1 MAYSRIQE
9 KKTMTRNKILTFA
22 VWLTLAGEVLAGPAA
37 ETQTPL
43 IRLVKKIQ
51 PAVATV
57 IAYDI
62 ERNIGNI
69 GTGFF
74 VSPQGHLIT
83 NFHVLAGR
91 YAADV
96 RTAAG
101 KSYRVKAVLAEN
113 SAADLLRLEVDIP
126 SEEVSWVPIEDRV
139 PEIAERVVVVGSP
152 MGLEQTVSDG
162 IVSSVREIPPVG
174 TVFQMSAPISPGS
187 SGSPVVSMK
196 GQVVGIATFQFVQG
210 QNLNF
215 AVTATQIQ
223 SLRKFDSAKTV
234 SEWAYGHLN
243 NKPKAAE
250 ALCQKGFSFSMNGED
265 QKALEYFKKATES
278 DPADSAAWSG
288 LGSCY
293 AGLNNPEDAIT
304 AYKQAIE
311 ASPQEETPHFHLG
324 NYYGKLGR
332 LEEAIAAYRE
342 AIGINPQFEAAYFN
356 MGMAFS
362 RVGRFTEG
370 LEAFEAV
377 TRINP
382 EAAPAYFNAGI
393 AYSQLGSFEE
403 AVKAQKNVIRLKPD
417 FAPAYFAMGEALYRL
432 GRETDGANAFREAI
446 RVDPDFA
453 PAHYILGT
461 VMLYKGDKS
470 GALEQFK
477 ILKKLDADMAR
488 NLFDQIYPKDDSA
501 KKPKRAAKQSKP

>member
-1 MAYSRIQE
+1 MIKNSIS
-9 KKTMTRNKILTFA
+9 MLA
-22 VWLTLAGEVLAGPAA
+22 VCLTLTGGAGAASAA
-37 ETQTPL
+37 ETQPSL
-43 IRLVKKIQ
+43 VRLVKKIQ

-74 VSPQGHLIT
+74 ISPQGHLIT

-101 KSYRVKAVLAEN
+101 KSYPVRAVIAEN
-113 SAADLLRLEVDIP
+113 KDADLVQLEVAIP
-126 SEEVSWVPIEDRV
+126 PEEVSWIAVENRV

-162 IVSSVREIPPVG
+162 IVSSVREVPLIG

-196 GQVVGIATFQFVQG
+196 GRVVGIATFQFVQG

-215 AVTATQIQ
+215 AVTSAQVR
-223 SLRKFDSAKTV
+223 SLKKFESAKTV
-234 SEWAYGHLN
+234 SEWAYGHLG
-243 NKPKAAE
+243 NKPRAAE
-250 ALCQKGFSFSMNGED
+250 ALCEKGFSFSINGEN
-265 QKALEYFKKATES
+265 QKALEFFKKATES
-278 DPADSAAWSG
+278 DPSDPAAWSG

-293 AGLNNPEDAIT
+293 AGLNNPENAIT

-311 ASPQEETPHFHLG
+311 ASPRDEAPHFYLG
-324 NYYGKLGR
+324 NYYGKLNR
-332 LEEAIAAYRE
+332 LEDAVVEYRK
-342 AIGINPQFEAAYFN
+342 AVGINPQFEAAHFN
-356 MGMAFS
+356 MGLALS
-362 RVGRFTEG
+362 RLGRFNES
-370 LEAFEAV
+370 LDAFAAV

-382 EAAPAYFNAGI
+382 EAAPAYYNAGL
-393 AYSQLGSFEE
+393 AHSRLGSFEE
-403 AVKAQKNVIRLKPD
+403 AVKAQKNVIRLSPD
-417 FAPAYFAMGEALYRL
+417 FAPAYFALGEAFYQL
-432 GRETDGANAFREAI
+432 GRDGEGVESFREAV

-453 PAHYILGT
+453 PAHYTLGT
-461 VMLYKGDKS
+461 IMLYKGDKS

-477 ILKKLDADMAR
+477 VLKKLDMDMAQ
-488 NLFDQIYPKDDSA
+488 NLFDQIYPKDEPAQKS
-501 KKPKRAAKQSKP
+501 KRASKQPKP

>member
-1 MAYSRIQE
+1 MIHKGIAIV
-9 KKTMTRNKILTFA
+9 A
-22 VWLTLAGEVLAGPAA
+22 VCLTLTVAA
-37 ETQTPL
+37 LTASAAKTQTAL
-43 IRLVKKIQ
+43 VRLVKTIQ

-74 VSPQGHLIT
+74 ISPQGHLIT

-101 KSYRVKAVLAEN
+101 KSYRVRAVIAEN
-113 SAADLLRLEVDIP
+113 EAADLVKLEVAIP
-126 SEEVSWVPIEDRV
+126 AEEVFWIPVEDRV

-152 MGLEQTVSDG
+152 MGLEQTVSEG

-187 SGSPVVSMK
+187 SGSPVLSMK
-196 GQVVGIATFQFVQG
+196 GRVVGIATFQFVQG

-215 AVTATQIQ
+215 AVTSTQIQ
-223 SLRKFDSAKTV
+223 SLKKFASAKTV
-234 SEWAYGHLN
+234 SEWAYGHLG
-243 NKPKAAE
+243 NKPRAAA
-250 ALCQKGFSFSMNGED
+250 ALCEKGFSFSINGED
-265 QKALEYFKKATES
+265 QKALEFFKKATES
-278 DPADSAAWSG
+278 DPSDPAAWSG

-293 AGLNNPEDAIT
+293 AGLNNPENAIN
-304 AYKQAIE
+304 AYKQAVE
-311 ASPQEETPHFHLG
+311 ASPQDETPHFHLG
-324 NYYGKLGR
+324 NYYGKLDR
-332 LEEAIAAYRE
+332 FEDAVVEYRK
-342 AIGINPQFEAAYFN
+342 AVGINPQFEAAQFN
-356 MGMAFS
+356 LGVALS
-362 RVGRFTEG
+362 RLGRFDEG
-370 LEAFEAV
+370 LAAFVAV

-382 EAAPAYFNAGI
+382 EAAPAYYNAGL
-393 AYSQLGSFEE
+393 AHSQLGSFEA
-403 AVKAQKNVIRLKPD
+403 AVQAQKNVIRLNPD
-417 FAPAYFAMGEALYRL
+417 FAPAHFALGEAFYQL
-432 GRETDGANAFREAI
+432 GRESDGIDAFREAI

-453 PAHYILGT
+453 PAHYRLGT

-477 ILKKLDADMAR
+477 ILKKLDTDMAQ
-488 NLFDQIYPKDDSA
+488 NLFDQIYPKDEPA
-501 KKPKRAAKQSKP
+501 KKRERASKQPKP

>member
-1 MAYSRIQE
+1 MIRKSISLLAAVSAGL
-9 KKTMTRNKILTFA
+9 TMTAAAL
-22 VWLTLAGEVLAGPAA
+22 AA

-51 PAVATV
+51 PAVSTV

-113 SAADLLRLEVDIP
+113 KAADLVKLEVDIP
-126 SEEVSWVPIEDRV
+126 PEEVSWIPLDDRV

-162 IVSSVREIPPVG
+162 IVSSVRDIPPVG

-196 GQVVGIATFQFVQG
+196 GRVVGIATFQFVQG

-215 AVTATQIQ
+215 AVTSSQIQ
-223 SLRKFDSAKTV
+223 SLQKFDSAKTIP
-234 SEWAYGHLN
+234 EWGYGHLG
-243 NKPKAAE
+243 NKPRAAE
-250 ALCQKGFSFSMNGED
+250 ALCQKGFSFSVNGED

-278 DPADSAAWSG
+278 DPTDSEAWSG

-293 AGLNNPEDAIT
+293 AGLNNPDDAIA
-304 AYKQAIE
+304 AYKQAVE
-311 ASPQEETPHFHLG
+311 ASPREAASHFHLG

-332 LEEAIAAYRE
+332 FEEAVGAYRE
-342 AIGINPQFEAAYFN
+342 AIVLNSGFEAAYYN
-356 MGMAFS
+356 MGLALT
-362 RVGRFTEG
+362 RLGRFDEG
-370 LEAFEAV
+370 LAAFENV

-382 EAAPAYFNAGI
+382 DAAPAHYNAGI
-393 AYSQLGSFEE
+393 AYSQLGHFKE
-403 AVKAQKNVIRLKPD
+403 AVNAQRNVIRLNPD
-417 FAPAYFAMGEALYRL
+417 FAPAYFAMGEAFYRL
-432 GRETDGANAFREAI
+432 GREAEGVDAFRDAI

-453 PAHYILGT
+453 PAHHILGT
-461 VMLYKGDKS
+461 VMLDKGDKS

-477 ILKKLDADMAR
+477 ILKKLDAEMAQ
-488 NLFDQIYPKDDSA
+488 NLFDQIYPKDDPA

>member
-1 MAYSRIQE
+1 MI
-9 KKTMTRNKILTFA
+9 KKSITIFA
-22 VWLTLAGEVLAGPAA
+22 ACLTLAGAAPAAPAA

-43 IRLVKKIQ
+43 VRLVKKIQ

-62 ERNIGNI
+62 ERNIANI

-101 KSYRVKAVLAEN
+101 KSYRVKGVLAEN
-113 SAADLLRLEVDIP
+113 SVADLLKLEVDIP
-126 SEEVSWVPIEDRV
+126 PEEVSWIPVDDRV

-196 GQVVGIATFQFVQG
+196 GLVVGIATFQFVQG

-215 AVTATQIQ
+215 AVTSSQIQ
-223 SLRKFDSAKTV
+223 SLKKFDSAKTV
-234 SEWAYGHLN
+234 SEWTYKHLG
-243 NKPKAAE
+243 NKPRAAE
-250 ALCQKGFSFSMNGED
+250 ALCQKGFSFSINGED

-278 DPADSAAWSG
+278 DPSDSAAWSG

-311 ASPQEETPHFHLG
+311 ASPRDEASHFHLG

-332 LEEAIAAYRE
+332 FEDAIGAYRE
-342 AIGINPQFEAAYFN
+342 AIVINSQFEAAYFN
-356 MGMAFS
+356 MGLALS
-362 RVGRFTEG
+362 RMGRFNEG
-370 LEAFEAV
+370 LNAFEAV

-382 EAAPAYFNAGI
+382 EAAPAYYNAGI
-393 AYSQLGSFEE
+393 AYSQVGSFEE
-403 AVKAQKNVIRLKPD
+403 AVKAQRNVIRLNPD
-417 FAPAYFAMGEALYRL
+417 FAPAYFAIGEAFYRL
-432 GRETDGANAFREAI
+432 GRETEGANAFREAI

-477 ILKKLDADMAR
+477 ILKKLDADMAQ
-488 NLFDQIYPKDDSA
+488 NLFDQIYPKDDPA
-501 KKPKRAAKQSKP
+501 TKPKRAAKQPKP

>member
-1 MAYSRIQE
+1 
-9 KKTMTRNKILTFA
+9 MTRNKILIFA
-22 VWLTLAGEVLAGPAA
+22 AWLTLAGEGLAGTAA

-101 KSYRVKAVLAEN
+101 KSYRVRAVIAEN
-113 SAADLLRLEVDIP
+113 RAADLLKLEVDIP
-126 SEEVSWVPIEDRV
+126 PEEVSWIPVDDRV

-215 AVTATQIQ
+215 AVTSTQIH
-223 SLRKFDSAKTV
+223 SLKKFDSAKTV
-234 SEWAYGHLN
+234 SEWAYGHLG
-243 NKPKAAE
+243 NKPRAAE
-250 ALCQKGFSFSMNGED
+250 ALCQKGFSFSINGED

-278 DPADSAAWSG
+278 DPSDSAAWSG

-311 ASPQEETPHFHLG
+311 ASPRDETSYFHLG

-332 LEEAIAAYRE
+332 LEDAIGAYQEAIV
-342 AIGINPQFEAAYFN
+342 INPQFEAAYFN
-356 MGMAFS
+356 MGVALSRLSRFS
-362 RVGRFTEG
+362 EG
-370 LEAFEAV
+370 LNAFETV

-382 EAAPAYFNAGI
+382 EAAPAYYNAGI
-393 AYSQLGSFEE
+393 AYSQLERFEE
-403 AVKAQKNVIRLKPD
+403 AVKAQRNVIRLNPD
-417 FAPAYFAMGEALYRL
+417 SAPAYFAMGEALYRL
-432 GRETDGANAFREAI
+432 GREKEGFHAFREAI

-477 ILKKLDADMAR
+477 ILKKLNPDMAQ
-488 NLFDQIYPKDDSA
+488 NLFEQIYPKDEPTQKS
-501 KKPKRAAKQSKP
+501 KRTAKQPKP